1 MAYPTIDKPYGLK
14 PVNAQGGRQ
23 YAGSTRM
30 IPIQQGYATNIYN
43 GDVVGL
49 SAGTAV
55 ISPYNLS
62 ASANTTAAGG
72 QIVGVFL
79 GCEYSVPGGVITGK
93 NRFQYYSQPQN
104 TSTDIVGYVV
114 DDPLAMFKVAVVN
127 QSQNSTSGTFSNTG
141 TTIGYMSPRFLGTN
155 AYLVAGNGGS
165 TTTGDSLAG
174 VCGLNPTVA
183 SSVAGNLPATAAST
197 NSFAANLRVI
207 QLVPDT
213 AVTVATT
220 ITSTSGSGSSFVV
233 ASSTGIQP
241 GMQIVLTSA
250 TGTSAGAPG
259 NTTYVTAV
267 VTSTNTVTV
276 SSSVT
281 WTQNQAVAF
290 VGYPEVIVGWNFGFH
305 AYNIAAGV

>member
-1 MAYPTIDKPYGLK
+1 MAYPIVNGPYGLK

-49 SAGTAV
+49 ANGTAV
-55 ISPYNLS
+55 ISSYN
-62 ASANTTAAGG
+62 ANTTSAATAG

-93 NRFQYYSQPQN
+93 NRFQYYAQPQ
-104 TSTDIVGYVV
+104 TTATDIVGYVV
-114 DDPLAMFKVAVVN
+114 DDPLAYFKVAVVTQAQN
-127 QSQNSTSGTFSNTG
+127 ATANSQTNTG

-155 AYLVAGNGGS
+155 AFLVNGNGGS
-165 TTTGDSLAG
+165 TTTGDSYAAVSG
-174 VCGLNPTVA
+174 ANPTVA
-183 SSVAGNLPATAAST
+183 SSVAGNIPQTVATGAATSPC
-197 NSFAANLRVI
+197 LRVI
-207 QLVPDT
+207 QLVPDS

-220 ITSTSGSGSSFVV
+220 ITSATGSGTSFVV
-233 ASSTGIQP
+233 ASSTGLQP
-241 GMQIVLTSA
+241 GMQVVLNTA
-250 TGTSAGAPG
+250 TGTAAGAPG
-259 NTTYVTAV
+259 NTTYVTGV

-276 SSSVT
+276 SASVS

-305 AYNIAAGV
+305 TYNIAAGV